1 LSKCHQDYGLRVIK
15 RNLALNSVI
24 RVKRKSSSEYKVVN
38 KNKTASRLNQSA
50 NDKSVNVLNVI
61 LKLSQ
66 TTILKKQLK
75 NCQPTNPNL
84 NKYREQAKER
94 QSLKE

>member
-1 LSKCHQDYGLRVIK
+1 
-15 RNLALNSVI
+15 
-24 RVKRKSSSEYKVVN
+24 
-38 KNKTASRLNQSA
+38 
-50 NDKSVNVLNVI
+50 VNVLNVI

-84 NKYREQAKER
+84 NKYREPAKER
-94 QSLKE
+94 QRLKEIEHAEKERVHPFEWSR